1 MDALTFWK
9 TVTMDQA
16 DLLER
21 VIALLTDNGIRF
33 CIIRGQAVNAY
44 VEPLV
49 SLDLD
54 MVVAVDQVAQAEA
67 LLASEFVVRPFPHSL
82 NVALPGS
89 DLRIQIQT
97 DPRYGDFVTRAAPQ
111 RVLGLTLPV
120 ASVEDV
126 MRGKVWAAQGPTR
139 RPSKRQEDLADIA
152 GLLETFPELE
162 PLVPS
167 EIRSRLL

>member
-9 TVTMDQA
+9 TVTMDEA

-21 VIALLTDNGIRF
+21 VIALLTDHGIQF
-33 CIIRGQAVNAY
+33 CIIGGQAVNAY

-54 MVVAVDQVAQAEA
+54 MVVAVDQIAQAEA
-67 LLASEFVVRPFPHSL
+67 LLADQFVVKSFPHSL

-97 DPRYGDFVTRAAPQ
+97 DPRYGDFVYHATPR
-111 RVLGLTLPV
+111 RVLGLLFPV
-120 ASVEDV
+120 ADVEDV
-126 MRGKVWAAQGPTR
+126 MRGKVWAAQDPRR
-139 RPSKRQEDLADIA
+139 RPSKRQKDLAAIA
-152 GLLETFPELE
+152 RLLETYPELE

-167 EIRSRLL
+167 DIRTRLL